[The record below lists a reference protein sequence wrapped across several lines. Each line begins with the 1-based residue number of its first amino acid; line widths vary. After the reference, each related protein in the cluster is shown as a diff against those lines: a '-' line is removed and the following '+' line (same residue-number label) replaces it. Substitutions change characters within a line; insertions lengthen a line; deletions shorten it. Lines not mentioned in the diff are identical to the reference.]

1 MTYKSLLYIVKCFMI
16 LCYNKISININ
27 LKGDDLMRVQV
38 RGKNGFVVTD
48 AISTYAEN
56 KLDKVE
62 RFFKE
67 DLEAFVVCKIYK
79 DHHKVEVTIPT
90 KYYTMRAEVG
100 NDDMYAAIDLTIDK
114 LESQIRKHK
123 SRITR
128 SLQKK
133 EGVGDLFTEELD
145 LEALEKELVAAP
157 IRKKSIVLEKMNTE
171 EAVTALEVLGHDF
184 YIYRSEETDKVS
196 VLYLRNDDR
205 YGVIETE

>member
-1 MTYKSLLYIVKCFMI
+1 
-16 LCYNKISININ
+16 
-27 LKGDDLMRVQV
+27 MRVQV

-48 AISTYAEN
+48 AISAYAEG

-90 KYYTMRAEVG
+90 KFYTMRAEVG
-100 NDDMYAAIDLTIDK
+100 NDDMYAAIDLAIDK

-133 EGVGDLFTEELD
+133 EGVKDLFAEDLD
-145 LEALEKELVAAP
+145 LEALEKELVDSP
-157 IRKKSIVLEKMNTE
+157 IRRKNIVLEKMSTE
-171 EAVTALEVLGHDF
+171 EAITAIEMLGHDF
-184 YIYRSEETDKVS
+184 YIFKNEDNDKVS
-196 VLYLRNDDR
+196 VLYVRNDQK
-205 YGVIETE
+205 YGLIETE

>member
-1 MTYKSLLYIVKCFMI
+1 
-16 LCYNKISININ
+16 
-27 LKGDDLMRVQV
+27 MRVQV

-48 AISTYAEN
+48 AISQYAED

-62 RFFKE
+62 RYFKE
-67 DLEAFVVCKIYK
+67 DLEAVVVCKIYK

-100 NDDMYAAIDLTIDK
+100 NDDMYAAIDLTVDK

-123 SRITR
+123 GRITR

-133 EGVGDLFTEELD
+133 EGVGDLFADELD
-145 LEALEKELVAAP
+145 FEALERELVATP
-157 IRKKSIVLEKMNTE
+157 MKKKSIVLEKLSIE

-184 YIYRSEETDKVS
+184 YIFKNEENDKVS
-196 VLYLRNDDR
+196 VLYLRHDEK